1 MEAFISRKRRR
12 LSPEV
17 TPPSRTTTE
26 DGEAESTDF
35 KLAVLASLCP
45 DWPQDVLLETLLAS
59 GGSVEQ
65 AANALLVSA
74 SAGPSR
80 KRPAIS
86 GHQSSLVSFT
96 RPTHSNGNVQSS
108 PKKVLTQKGKTLHVY
123 APEDV
128 EAHTPCSIIHN
139 FLSQDVA
146 DALLQELLEEVPSF
160 GTETYRLFD
169 RTVESPHTMRFYVD
183 SLAEA
188 KEQKTRYVYNG
199 SSIADV
205 AQTTPEMLK
214 VSALVRDAVN
224 QEIERRQQCS
234 NPGGVKLRFQSPEQ
248 WQPNASFV
256 NCYDGGKQSVGYHS
270 DQLTYLGPRAVIGS
284 LSLGVAREFRVRRI
298 VPSGDTSTADAQG
311 QIAIHLP
318 HNSLLIMHAEMQEEW
333 KHAVAPAQTI
343 EPHPIAG
350 NKRLNVTYR
359 CYKEYLH
366 PKYTPRCKCNVPAV
380 LRCVQKQAATRGR
393 YMWMCHSGYTP
404 GQIGCSYFEWAA
416 FDVDGRPPWA
426 EGYKGNANVPRAVT
440 NADPGSTSIATS

>member
-17 TPPSRTTTE
+17 TPPSRRTTE
-26 DGEAESTDF
+26 DDEAESTDF

-45 DWPQDVLLETLLAS
+45 DWPQDVLLESLLACD
-59 GGSVEQ
+59 GSVEQ

-74 SAGPSR
+74 SAGPPR

-108 PKKVLTQKGKTLHVY
+108 LKKVLTQKGKTLHVY

-146 DALLQELLEEVPSF
+146 DALLRELLEEAPSF
-160 GTETYRLFD
+160 SKETFTLFD
-169 RTVESPHTMRFYVD
+169 RVVESPHSMRFYVD

-188 KEQKTRYVYNG
+188 QEQKTRYVYNG

-205 AQTTPEMLK
+205 AQTTSEMLK
-214 VSALVRDAVN
+214 VSTLVKDAVN
-224 QEIERRQQCS
+224 QEIGRRQQYR
-234 NPGGVKLRFQSPEQ
+234 NPGGVKLKFQSAEQ

-298 VPSGDTSTADAQG
+298 VPSGDTSTADVQG

-343 EPHPIAG
+343 EPHPLAG

-359 CYKEYLH
+359 CYKAYLH
-366 PKYTPRCKCNVPAV
+366 PKYTPRCRCKVPAV

-404 GQIGCSYFEWAA
+404 GQTGCSYFEWAA
-416 FDVDGRPPWA
+416 LDVDGRPPWA
-426 EGYKGNANVPRAVT
+426 EGYKANANVPAAAT
-440 NADPGSTSIATS
+440 NAEP

>member
-12 LSPEV
+12 LSPDV

-45 DWPQDVLLETLLAS
+45 NWPQDVLLETLLACD
-59 GGSVEQ
+59 GSVEQ
-65 AANALLVSA
+65 AANALSVST
-74 SAGPSR
+74 SAGPPK
-80 KRPAIS
+80 KRS
-86 GHQSSLVSFT
+86 VTTTYQSSLASFAC
-96 RPTHSNGNVQSS
+96 PSYGDDNVRAS

-123 APEDV
+123 APDDV
-128 EAHTPCSIIHN
+128 EAHTPCSIVHN
-139 FLSQDVA
+139 LLPQDVA
-146 DALLQELLEEVPSF
+146 DLLLRELLEEAPSF
-160 GTETYRLFD
+160 SKETFSLFD
-169 RTVESPHTMRFYVD
+169 RTVTSPHSMRFYVD

-188 KEQKTRYVYNG
+188 QEQKT

-214 VSALVRDAVN
+214 VSTLVRNAVN
-224 QEIERRQQCS
+224 QEIERRRQQF
-234 NPGGVKLRFQSPEQ
+234 NPGGMKLKFQSPEE

-298 VPSGDTSTADAQG
+298 VPSGDTSTADVQG

-318 HNSLLIMHAEMQEEW
+318 HNSLLVMHAEMQEEW

-343 EPHPIAG
+343 EPHPVAG

-366 PKYTPRCKCNVPAV
+366 PKYTPRCKCKVPAV
-380 LRCVQKQAATRGR
+380 LRCVQKHAATRGR

-404 GQIGCSYFEWAA
+404 GQTGCSYFEWAA

-426 EGYKGNANVPRAVT
+426 EGYKGNANDAAVVP
-440 NADPGSTSIATS
+440 NAEP

>member
-12 LSPEV
+12 LSSEAAPS
-17 TPPSRTTTE
+17 SRTTTE
-26 DGEAESTDF
+26 DDEAESTDY

-45 DWPQDVLLETLLAS
+45 DWPQDVLLETLLACD
-59 GGSVEQ
+59 GSVEQ

-74 SAGPSR
+74 SAGPPK
-80 KRPAIS
+80 KRSAIS
-86 GHQSSLVSFT
+86 GHQSSLVSFA
-96 RPTHSNGNVQSS
+96 RPTRNDDSRAS
-108 PKKVLTQKGKTLHVY
+108 PKKALTQKGKTLHVY

-128 EAHTPCSIIHN
+128 EAHTPCSIIHS
-139 FLSQDVA
+139 FLPQDVA
-146 DALLQELLEEVPSF
+146 DALLRELLEEAPSF
-160 GTETYRLFD
+160 SKETFSLFD
-169 RTVESPHTMRFYVD
+169 RTVTSPHSMRFYVD

-188 KEQKTRYVYNG
+188 QEQKTRYVYNG
-199 SSIADV
+199 SSIADI

-214 VSALVRDAVN
+214 VSALVREAVN
-224 QEIERRQQCS
+224 EEIERRQQCC
-234 NPGGVKLRFQSPEQ
+234 NPEGKKLKFQSAEQ

-298 VPSGDTSTADAQG
+298 VPSGDTFTADAQG

-318 HNSLLIMHAEMQEEW
+318 HNSLLVMHAEMQEEW

-343 EPHPIAG
+343 EPHPLAG

-359 CYKEYLH
+359 CYKDYLH
-366 PKYTPRCKCNVPAV
+366 PKYTPRCKCNVPAI

-404 GQIGCSYFEWAA
+404 GQTGCSYFEWAA
-416 FDVDGRPPWA
+416 FDIDGRPPWA
-426 EGYKGNANVPRAVT
+426 EGYKGNANVPAAVT
-440 NADPGSTSIATS
+440 NAEP